1 MILKSL
7 TLTNEESTK
16 KKTLLVPV
24 PQWGEGA
31 EIMVTEMTVAGCI
44 RQNTLTRLV
53 LDMQGIDDVKRQG
66 LLMCA
71 NLLCVMVHPETGD
84 FLLPETDLGKFYD
97 SVNKDSFEALL
108 VANGTLNP
116 VKVQENL
123 DTKKKPS

>member
-24 PQWGEGA
+24 PQWGDDA

-44 RQNTLTRLV
+44 RLNKLTNVV
-53 LDMQGIDDVKRQG
+53 LEMQGIDDVKRQG

-71 NLLCVMVHPETGD
+71 NLLSVMVHPDTGD

-123 DTKKKPS
+123 DTKKNNS